1 MKPAFLLALFTLLFG
16 AFTTLS
22 ASGIKGTIRDVDGL
36 PLQFASI
43 YVNETGDGAVTNI
56 EGYYELRLE
65 PGDYTVVYQFLGY
78 ESLIKEVKVGATFVE
93 LDVVLK
99 SQSFTLKQ
107 VEISSNGEDPAYT
120 VMRKAIAKAK
130 YHVQQIDAYEAQAY
144 IKGTGKLNKIPWILR
159 REMKKEGIDTSSAYV
174 SESVSQLSY
183 ERPNTFKEKV
193 ISVYTQGDDRG
204 SSPMN
209 YINGSFYQPDI
220 AGAVSPLSPRAFN
233 FYEFELEGYFA
244 DQGYLVNKIK
254 VTPRSRGENVFDGY
268 IYIVDDYWSIHSL
281 NLHTYLLGI
290 RFDIDQVYTPIEE
303 IAWMPVN
310 AKFDISGKV
319 FGFGFEYKYLASL
332 SEYKITLNPDLPKDF
347 KVVDESLNKELAK
360 ELKNLAKENPKTA
373 SAQERLFTGEEVTR
387 KELRKVMREM
397 EKEDK
402 KEAKEESEE
411 PPVVSNYSYE
421 VDSNAYKQDSA
432 FWATVRPIPLTDIE
446 VQSYAKQDS
455 MATAE
460 REQEENRPDSTVT
473 ADYRNSNGKLSF
485 GDILWGERW
494 KLADKQFIEFNS
506 PLLDLQF
513 NPLEG
518 FNGTATLVYK
528 NRVGDGWFDL
538 GTNVRYGTA
547 WKRFHIKGFSKYA
560 FGKRTKRNTIE
571 LEGGRFVE
579 QLNGRYAVP
588 ELVNTFYSLIL
599 ERNFVHMYQKEY
611 GKVAYK
617 KRWRETANLS
627 LSGEWANRRN
637 FSNLNSDYTVFDR
650 EGVAFGSNLPFIQ
663 EAIKYPDFQKAFTLN
678 AAFEIKPWQKYRLSN
693 GDRSAVK
700 FSSPTF
706 RLEYNK
712 GIQGIA
718 DSEVNFDHLDFTFH
732 QVFSFVVRGKLDLK
746 LNAGTFL
753 NDNNIGVQDMKHFP
767 GSEMFMTT
775 LDPVG
780 SYRLLPYYQ
789 FSTQGNYFG
798 GHLHYQFRKFALTHF
813 WKVSLLG
820 IKENVFVN
828 YLATPEVNDYFEVGY
843 SLDNIF
849 RILRLE
855 AVANYYDGQYQ
866 GFGFRVGIASNLGGR
881 FVNVTVD

>member
-1 MKPAFLLALFTLLFG
+1 MKSARLLSLMTFFLGVALQLH
-16 AFTTLS
+16 
-22 ASGIKGTIRDVDGL
+22 ASGIKGTIRDTDGL

-56 EGYYELRLE
+56 EGYYELRLA
-65 PGDYTVVYQFLGY
+65 PGDYTLVYQFLGY
-78 ESLIKEVKVGATFVE
+78 ESLIKEVSVGAVFIE
-93 LDVVLK
+93 LDVSLK
-99 SQSFTLKQ
+99 SQAFTLKQ
-107 VEISSNGEDPAYT
+107 VEVSSNGEDPAYT

-130 YHVQQIDAYEAQAY
+130 YHVQQLDAYQAQAY
-144 IKGTGKLNKIPWILR
+144 IKGTGKLNKIPWYLR
-159 REMKKEGIDTSSAYV
+159 REMKKEGIDTSTAYV
-174 SESVSQLSY
+174 SESVSKLEY
-183 ERPNTFKEKV
+183 ERPNTFKETV

-209 YINGSFYQPDI
+209 YINGSFYQSEI
-220 AGAVSPLSPRAFN
+220 AGAISPLSPRAFS

-244 DQGYLVNKIK
+244 DREYLVNKIK
-254 VTPRSRGENVFDGY
+254 VTPRSRGENVFEGY

-290 RFDIDQVYTPIEE
+290 RFDINQVYTPVQEV
-303 IAWMPVN
+303 AWMPVT
-310 AKFDISGKV
+310 AKFDISGKI

-332 SEYKITLNPDLPKDF
+332 SEYVLTLNPDLPKDF
-347 KVVDESLNKELAK
+347 QVVDESLNKELAQELK
-360 ELKNLAKENPKTA
+360 ELAKKNPETA

-387 KELRKVMREM
+387 KELRQVMRQM
-397 EKEDK
+397 EKEDE
-402 KEAKEESEE
+402 KEARKEAEE
-411 PPVVSNYSYE
+411 PLVVSNYSYK

-432 FWATVRPIPLTDIE
+432 FWASVRPIPLTDIE
-446 VQSYAKQDS
+446 VKSYAKQDS
-455 MATAE
+455 ISQAE
-460 REQEENRPDSTVT
+460 KTQKENRPDSTTT

-494 KLADKQFIEFNS
+494 KLSDKQFLEFNS

-518 FNGTATLVYK
+518 YNGTAALVYK
-528 NRVGDGWFDL
+528 NRVGDDWFDL

-547 WKRFHIKGFSKYA
+547 WKRFHFKGFSSYS
-560 FGKRTKRNTIE
+560 FGEKAKRNGLR

-588 ELVNTFYSLIL
+588 ETVNTFYALL
-599 ERNFVHMYQKEY
+599 FERNFVHMYQKEY
-611 GKVAYK
+611 GALTYT
-617 KRWRETANLS
+617 KRWRETADLS
-627 LSGEWANRRN
+627 LGGEWANRRN
-637 FSNLNSDYTVFDR
+637 FSNLNTAHSFFDR
-650 EGVAFGSNLPFIQ
+650 EGIAYGSNLPFIQ
-663 EAIKYPDFQKAFTLN
+663 EAIAYPDFQKAFTFN
-678 AAFEIKPWQKYRLSN
+678 AVLDIRPWQKYRLDN
-693 GDRSAVK
+693 GDRKAVR
-700 FSSPTF
+700 FSSPAF

-712 GIQGIA
+712 GIEGLA
-718 DSEVNFDHLDFTFH
+718 DSEVNFDHLDLTYH

-746 LNAGTFL
+746 LNAGSFL
-753 NDNNIGVQDMKHFP
+753 NDNNIGVADMKHFP

-789 FSTQGNYFG
+789 FSTQGDYFG
-798 GHLHYQFRKFALTHF
+798 GHLHYQFRKLALTRF
-813 WKVSLLG
+813 WKISLLG

-855 AVANYYDGQYQ
+855 AVANYYNGQYQ

-881 FVNVTVD
+881 FVNVTMD